1 MSSALERRKELLNL
15 MRLLTLEKG
24 YFTITD
30 VSDSMQIPRSTAQD
44 WFNRLID
51 ERCILQKKEKRGRH
65 PAEYVVTSAM
75 LSSACRRIFTTV
87 DDDMVAIYHECM
99 SGGCAAY
106 CACQHNLARGSIA
119 HARQEGTLLIEHARL
134 GEYDADVGFYPSA
147 AVGIVGVRRE
157 GDHIIQRIRCVGGPA
172 YSLTEMMMMAK
183 GVEDVVL
190 RREGP
195 MVEGEVFTRALEHA
209 IIGVD
214 DTDTKSG
221 GATFALALGLLQYIG
236 KMNGVIPIGHN
247 VVMLNPYHVR
257 RTGGNACSFIE
268 FAIEPGRFSQLPGI
282 ISRFMAEESLSPE
295 WGVAI
300 KRGFLIPDEL
310 REFGKDARSRDITVQ
325 EARDLAERCG
335 VTLIGRAGIIGALA
349 AIAFSGLSSEVML
362 NPLGEDRA

>member
-1 MSSALERRKELLNL
+1 
-15 MRLLTLEKG
+15 
-24 YFTITD
+24 
-30 VSDSMQIPRSTAQD
+30 
-44 WFNRLID
+44 
-51 ERCILQKKEKRGRH
+51 
-65 PAEYVVTSAM
+65 
-75 LSSACRRIFTTV
+75 
-87 DDDMVAIYHECM
+87 
-99 SGGCAAY
+99 
-106 CACQHNLARGSIA
+106 
-119 HARQEGTLLIEHARL
+119 
-134 GEYDADVGFYPSA
+134 
-147 AVGIVGVRRE
+147 
-157 GDHIIQRIRCVGGPA
+157 
-172 YSLTEMMMMAK
+172 
-183 GVEDVVL
+183 
-190 RREGP
+190 
-195 MVEGEVFTRALEHA
+195 
-209 IIGVD
+209 VD

-362 NPLGEDRA
+362 TPLGEDEA